1 MIESNITIF
10 NPKLI
15 LLLRFY
21 LLKPNLNYSRNH
33 QREALSEP
41 PCDPSA
47 KLAEVYIAEVDPTH
61 GRTQTHGRPCVCVV
75 SGR

>member
-41 PCDPSA
+41 PCDLLG
-47 KLAEVYIAEVDPTH
+47 KLAEN
-61 GRTQTHGRPCVCVV
+61 GLL
-75 SGR
+75 